1 MGQDLARSMRKYT
14 ESDRQMETVPAVVTP
29 LDEHMG
35 LDIARSLGPRGIP
48 VYGVDAHPDAVGRFS
63 KYLDFVQSPNPERDE
78 ASYLQFLL
86 DLGRRLGSA
95 VLYPLS
101 DMHVLLCSRHR
112 DVLGRYYKYVMP
124 EHWTMERLTTKD
136 GLRAAAQE
144 VRMPTPTT
152 MPVNGAMSIEEL
164 AAAVSYP
171 AILKPTESTY
181 WHTPEF
187 ASLLRQGLL
196 QGRAKVVLCRDPKE
210 LVAAYRHIAAHD
222 SRLVIQEVIPGEDSR
237 LAYIAF
243 YLDRNSR
250 PMGIF
255 AGKKLRVIPTGFGS
269 ASYVRTFHDPE
280 LEAAALELLTA
291 SCYQGLGGLEF
302 KKDPRDG
309 TYKLIEFNTRFGMWD
324 GLGARVGVDLAY
336 IAYRDALQQP
346 VEPELAYRDDVIWV
360 DWQRDLRAAID
371 YRRQGELSIPQWL
384 GSLQGEK
391 MWAIY
396 SRDDWGP
403 GAAFTVALLG
413 KMWERIR
420 SKGSRR

>member
-1 MGQDLARSMRKYT
+1 MNAI
-14 ESDRQMETVPAVVTP
+14 PAVVTP

-35 LDIARSLGPRGIP
+35 LDIARSLAPRGIP

-63 KYLDFVQSPNPERDE
+63 RHIQFVRSPNPERDPD
-78 ASYLQFLL
+78 SYLQFLV
-86 DLGRRLGSA
+86 DLGKRLGKA
-95 VLYPLS
+95 VLFPLS

-112 DVLGRYYKYVMP
+112 DVLGRYYEYVMP
-124 EHWTMERLTTKD
+124 DHETMERLTTKD
-136 GLRAAAQE
+136 GLRAVARE
-144 VRMPTPTT
+144 VDLPTPRTL
-152 MPVNGAMSIEEL
+152 PVNGTMSIEEI
-164 AAAVSYP
+164 AAQVNYP

-187 ASLLRQGLL
+187 TSLLRHGLL
-196 QGRAKVVLCRDPKE
+196 QGRAKVVLCHDPSS
-210 LVAAYRHIAAHD
+210 LVETYRRIAAHD
-222 SRLVIQEVIPGEDSR
+222 SRLVVQEVIPGEDSR

-243 YLDRNSR
+243 YLDRESR
-250 PMGIF
+250 PLGIL

-280 LEAAALELLTA
+280 LEAAALKLLKA

-324 GLGARVGVDLAY
+324 GLGARCGVDLAH
-336 IAYRDALQQP
+336 IAYRDALRQP
-346 VEPELAYRDDVIWV
+346 VEPQLDYRDDVLWV
-360 DWQRDLRAAID
+360 DWQRDLRAALD
-371 YRRQGELSIPQWL
+371 YRSKGQLSLGQWL
-384 GSLQGEK
+384 GSLRGEK

-403 GAAFTVALLG
+403 GAAFTVALLA
-413 KMWERIR
+413 KMWDRI
-420 SKGSRR
+420 KGATIRR

>member
-1 MGQDLARSMRKYT
+1 MDQ
-14 ESDRQMETVPAVVTP
+14 VPAVVTP

-63 KYLDFVQSPNPERDE
+63 KYLRFVRSPNPERDE
-78 ASYLQFLL
+78 ASYLQFLV
-86 DLGRRLGSA
+86 DLGKKLGRA
-95 VLYPLS
+95 VLFPLS
-101 DMHVLLCSRHR
+101 DMHVLLGSRHR
-112 DVLGRYYKYVMP
+112 DVLGQYYDYIMP
-124 EHWTMERLTTKD
+124 EHEMMERLTTKD
-136 GLRAAAQE
+136 GLRAAAQD
-144 VRMPTPTT
+144 VNLPTPKTV
-152 MPVNGAMSIEEL
+152 PVNGTRSIEEV
-164 AAAVSYP
+164 AAEVSYP

-187 ASLLRQGLL
+187 TSLLRQGLL
-196 QGRAKVVLCRDPKE
+196 QGRAKVVLCHDPDE
-210 LVAAYRHIAAHD
+210 LVAAYQRIAAHD
-222 SRLVIQEVIPGEDSR
+222 SRLVVQEVVPGEDSR

-250 PMGIF
+250 PLGVF

-269 ASYVRTFHDPE
+269 ASYVRSFHDPE
-280 LEAAALELLTA
+280 LEAVAMELLTA

-324 GLGARVGVDLAY
+324 GLGARCGVDLAY
-336 IAYRDALQQP
+336 LAYQDALRQP
-346 VEPELAYRDDVIWV
+346 VEPQLAYRDDVIWV
-360 DWQRDLRAAID
+360 DWQRDLRAALD
-371 YRRQGELSIPQWL
+371 YRRKGELSMWQWL
-384 GSLQGEK
+384 GSLRGEK

-396 SRDDWGP
+396 SRDDWRP

-413 KMWERIR
+413 KMWERVR
-420 SKGSRR
+420 GAASRR

>member
-1 MGQDLARSMRKYT
+1 MQIL
-14 ESDRQMETVPAVVTP
+14 PAVVTP

-35 LDIARSLGPRGIP
+35 LDIARSLAPRGIP

-63 KYLDFVQSPNPERDE
+63 KYLRFVRSPDPERDE

-86 DLGRRLGSA
+86 DLGKTLGRA
-95 VLYPLS
+95 VLFPLS

-112 DVLGRYYKYVMP
+112 DVLGRYYEYIMP
-124 EHWTMERLTTKD
+124 EHEMMERLTTKD

-144 VRMPTPTT
+144 VNLPTPQTL
-152 MPVNGAMSIEEL
+152 PVNGTMGIEEV

-181 WHTPEF
+181 WHTREF
-187 ASLLRQGLL
+187 TSLLRRGLL
-196 QGRAKVVLCRDPKE
+196 QGRAKVVLCHNPDE
-210 LVAAYRHIAAHD
+210 LVATYRRIAAHD
-222 SRLVIQEVIPGEDSR
+222 SRLVVQEVIPGEDSR

-243 YLDRNSR
+243 YLDRTSK
-250 PMGIF
+250 PLGMF

-269 ASYVRTFHDPE
+269 ASYVRSFHDPE
-280 LEAAALELLTA
+280 LEAVAMKLLTA

-324 GLGARVGVDLAY
+324 GLGARCGVDLAY
-336 IAYRDALQQP
+336 LAYNDALGQP
-346 VEPELAYRDDVIWV
+346 VEPQLDYRDDVIWV
-360 DWQRDLRAAID
+360 DWQRDLRAALD
-371 YRRQGELSIPQWL
+371 YRRKGELSIPQWL
-384 GSLQGEK
+384 GSLRGEK

-396 SRDDWGP
+396 SRDDWKP
-403 GAAFTVALLG
+403 GAAFTLALLG

-420 SKGSRR
+420 GAAIRR